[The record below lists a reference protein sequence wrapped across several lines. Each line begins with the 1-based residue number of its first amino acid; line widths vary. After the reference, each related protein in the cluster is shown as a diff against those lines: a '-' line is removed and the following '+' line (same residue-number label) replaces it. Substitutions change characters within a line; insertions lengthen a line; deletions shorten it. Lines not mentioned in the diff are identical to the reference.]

1 MNTKPRLTR
10 MQLGE
15 HLRNLGYPIGNSTLV
30 KLCAP
35 SIGQG
40 PPVAAW
46 WGNRPLYDPDE
57 GVAWAEG
64 RLRHVQPANTDIKE
78 EAAEQE
84 ASAGVGPEQGSGG
97 SRRRDCRRTGE
108 LASPAPRPLT

>member
-46 WGNRPLYDPDE
+46 WGNRPLYNPDE

-64 RLRHVQPANTDIKE
+64 RLRHVQPANTDIEE
-78 EAAEQE
+78 EAAESGCG
-84 ASAGVGPEQGSGG
+84 ASV
-97 SRRRDCRRTGE
+97 
-108 LASPAPRPLT
+108 APVATARE